1 MASQLRCYAV
11 GPLLVVL
18 ALAGCAPTKPATVSL
33 HLSGNEDDA
42 LVTIDD
48 QLLGSVSRV
57 EKKGVALPVGSHRLT
72 IEKTGFFPY
81 DKLVEV
87 KPGDAPISLD
97 VKLERIPD

>member
-1 MASQLRCYAV
+1 MR
-11 GPLLVVL
+11 PLLALL
-18 ALAGCAPTKPATVSL
+18 ALATLAGCAATKPGTVSL
-33 HLSGNEDDA
+33 RLQGNEDDA

-48 QLLGSVSRV
+48 QLIGPVSRV
-57 EKKGVALPVGSHRLT
+57 EKKGVALPVGSHRVT

-81 DKLVEV
+81 DELVEV